1 MFLPSIFKRAAA
13 VPALPPSSRALVVA
27 PGNVAPAGKRLVFGF
42 DATASRAMTWE
53 AARELTDSLFE
64 AVPAGL
70 DLALAVHGGGKLHTF
85 TAFSRNAA
93 EIRKIARR
101 IDCRGGNTQLIPL
114 LRSTY
119 TSGGV
124 GTIVYIGDDFE
135 EDDNEALAIGT
146 ILGRNGTRIIV
157 LHEHRCNGVFKA
169 LAMVSNGAVLPF
181 DASALAGLRDLLG
194 AVAVMTAH
202 GINHVKANQKT
213 LPGAKLLL
221 QHLNG

>member
-1 MFLPSIFKRAAA
+1 MFLPSIFKRAADVSA
-13 VPALPPSSRALVVA
+13 FPPSSRALVVA
-27 PGNVAPAGKRLVFGF
+27 PGNVTSAGKRLVFGF
-42 DATASRAMTWE
+42 DATASREDTWL
-53 AARELTDSLFE
+53 AARELTDSLFQ

-85 TAFSRNAA
+85 TGFSRNAA
-93 EIRKIARR
+93 EIRKIARG
-101 IDCRGGNTQLIPL
+101 IDCRGGTTQLIPL
-114 LRSTY
+114 LRRAY

-135 EDDNEALAIGT
+135 EDDNEALALGT
-146 ILGRNGTRIIV
+146 ILGRNGTRIII
-157 LHEHRCNGVFKA
+157 LHEHRCKSVFKA

-181 DASALAGLRDLLG
+181 DASSLASLRDLLG

-202 GINHVKANQKT
+202 GLAHVKANQKT

-221 QHLNG
+221 QRLSG